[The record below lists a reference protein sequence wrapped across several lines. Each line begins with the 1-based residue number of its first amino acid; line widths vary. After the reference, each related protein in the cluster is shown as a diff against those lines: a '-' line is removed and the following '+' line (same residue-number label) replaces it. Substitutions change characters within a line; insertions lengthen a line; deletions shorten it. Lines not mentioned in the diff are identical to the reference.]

1 MLEQKIVEKKRM
13 AKKILVADDEPH
25 ILQLVR
31 MILEESYEIIEAG
44 DGEEAYRLISE
55 KKPDLVL
62 LDVMMPKMNGYEV
75 CQKMK
80 QDPRT
85 RDIKI
90 AMLSAKAQEKDIIQ
104 GLKLGAD
111 YYLTKPFDPERLK
124 GDIKKILG

>member
-62 LDVMMPKMNGYEV
+62 LDVMMPEMNGYEV